1 MMLRVVDGLHVETLG
16 DGPDVVLV
24 HGAFGWGRQTFAE
37 QYALA
42 EQACRLHVVDR
53 RGYGASS
60 APDGVGWP
68 VDVPDL
74 VALLE
79 ELGGAHLV
87 GHSYGGVDALLVA
100 GDRPDLVRSLV
111 VVEPPMYGVSEHPD
125 VVELCRELDE
135 LAVLAPDMDG
145 EQFFAGWADIVLG
158 LHPRVVRFR
167 INEWTDLDR
176 IAADATRVEAMPLLP
191 PVRWDGVLDVAGPRV
206 VVSGGWPAEHR
217 RAEQRPRGAR
227 AALSF
232 QDTARV
238 IAERLGVELV
248 VFEES
253 GHTLQLTDPQRFNA
267 LLLQTWSHA

>member
-1 MMLRVVDGLHVETLG
+1 
-16 DGPDVVLV
+16 V
-24 HGAFGWGRQTFAE
+24 HGAFGWGAETFAA
-37 QYALA
+37 QRPLA
-42 EQACRLHVVDR
+42 ASHRLHVVDR
-53 RGYGASS
+53 RGYGASP

-100 GDRPDLVRSLV
+100 GERPDLVRSLV
-111 VVEPPMYGVSEHPD
+111 VVEPPMYGISEHPD
-125 VVELCRELDE
+125 VQELCRDLD
-135 LAVLAPDMDG
+135 VLAEQAPSLDG

-158 LHPRVVRFR
+158 LHPR
-167 INEWTDLDR
+167 DR
-176 IAADATRVEAMPLLP
+176 IAADATRVEAMPLHP
-191 PVRWDGVLDVAGPRV
+191 PVRWDGVGRVAGPVV
-206 VVSGGWPAEHR
+206 VVSGGWPNEWR

-227 AALSF
+227 AALAF

-238 IAERLGVELV
+238 VAQRLGVDLI

-253 GHTLQLTDPQRFNA
+253 GHTLQLTEPDRFNG
-267 LLLQTWSHA
+267 LLERTWSAAS

>member
-1 MMLRVVDGLHVETLG
+1 MMLRVVDGLHVETVG
-16 DGPDVVLV
+16 EGPDVVLV

-37 QYALA
+37 QYVLA
-42 EQACRLHVVDR
+42 EHGYRLHVVDR
-53 RGYGASS
+53 RGYGASR
-60 APDGVGWP
+60 ARGGVGWP

-125 VVELCRELDE
+125 VVELCRDLDG
-135 LAVLAPDMDG
+135 LAEQAPAMDG

-167 INEWTDLDR
+167 INEWTELDR
-176 IAADATRVEAMPLLP
+176 VAADATRVEAMPLLP
-191 PVRWDGVLDVAGPRV
+191 PVDWAGVGRVTGPRV
-206 VVSGGWPAEHR
+206 VVSGGWPAERR

-238 IAERLGVELV
+238 IADRLGVSLV
-248 VFEES
+248 VFDDS
-253 GHTLQLTDPQRFNA
+253 GHTLQLTDPARFNE
-267 LLLQTWSHA
+267 LLLTAWSQA